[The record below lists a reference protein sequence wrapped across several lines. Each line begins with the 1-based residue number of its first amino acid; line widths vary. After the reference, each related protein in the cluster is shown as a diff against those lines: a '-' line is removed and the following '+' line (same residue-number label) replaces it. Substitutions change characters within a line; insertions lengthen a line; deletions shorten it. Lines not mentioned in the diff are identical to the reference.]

1 MSWTK
6 QDQKQYD
13 KKRYAENKEE
23 RLSYQQEYYKQNR
36 DKILAQSRE
45 RHLLKSYGLSGKEY
59 YKLVTKQQGRCAI
72 CNKYEHRV
80 LPNGDVKPLS
90 VDHCHTTGKVRE
102 LLCNDCNA
110 LLGFAKENIHV
121 LQESIKYL
129 QKHE

>member
-45 RHLLKSYGLSGKEY
+45 RHLLKIIWIVWK
-59 YKLVTKQQGRCAI
+59 
-72 CNKYEHRV
+72 RV
-80 LPNGDVKPLS
+80 L
-90 VDHCHTTGKVRE
+90 
-102 LLCNDCNA
+102 
-110 LLGFAKENIHV
+110 
-121 LQESIKYL
+121 
-129 QKHE
+129 